1 MKTMVKAIERLEAA
15 SAENGWI
22 NTVDAHKPE
31 VLEKARQIIE
41 SNIYCSLS
49 TCSVDGMP
57 WATPVFFIYDEQ
69 WNIYWSSAV
78 NCQHSQNI
86 YTNHGRVAVAIYGSV
101 LPMGTGQGLYF
112 TGTAAELEPGKIE
125 WAIQTTSA
133 RSGKV
138 INRTA
143 ADYLNDSCRR
153 FYQFTPSEVWVT
165 GSRIPVENQLV
176 DTKIRLD
183 LEELRG

>member
-1 MKTMVKAIERLEAA
+1 MVKEIERLEVA

-22 NTVDAHKPE
+22 NTIDAHKSE
-31 VLEKARQIIE
+31 VLDKARQIIE

-49 TCSVDGMP
+49 TCSTDGIP
-57 WATPVFFIYDEQ
+57 WATPVFFIYDEK

-78 NCQHSQNI
+78 NSQHSQNI
-86 YTNHGRVAVAIYGSV
+86 DHNHGRVAIAIYGATVAAGSA
-101 LPMGTGQGLYF
+101 QGLYL
-112 TGTAAELEPGKIE
+112 TGTAAELDPNLIE
-125 WAIQTTSA
+125 WAILTTSA

-153 FYQFTPSEVWVT
+153 FYKFTPSEVWTT
-165 GSRIPVENQLV
+165 GSRLPVENQLV
-176 DTKIRLD
+176 DTKIRLN
-183 LEELRG
+183 LEELKR